1 MSLCWDCCSQSLGSI
16 HGEPTYTKTTHRRRF
31 YLGFRF
37 EWVKRDPLSI
47 KHETQECLSNG
58 HGELRSFQTN
68 LQLFRIRGLRTD
80 ILNMDYQVFAYVLN
94 RNLSVLLNPMLYG
107 LMVMQMM
114 RSAISSIQVVHLE
127 CMMQLTSVERQEMIA
142 TYK

>member
-1 MSLCWDCCSQSLGSI
+1 MSLSWDCCSQSLGSI
-16 HGEPTYTKTTHRRRF
+16 RGEPTYTKTTHRRRF

-37 EWVKRDPLSI
+37 EWVKRDRSSI

-58 HGELRSFQTN
+58 HGELRSFQIK

-80 ILNMDYQVFAYVLN
+80 ILNMDYQAFAFALN
-94 RNLSVLLNPMLYG
+94 RNLSVLTNLMLYG
-107 LMVMQMM
+107 LTVMQMM
-114 RSAISSIQVVHLE
+114 RSVISSILAAHLE
-127 CMMQLTSVERQEMIA
+127 CMMQLTSVERREMIA